1 MDQAQELTK
10 KAQITVYIAKW
21 HLKKKKKAA
30 IWQVRHLY
38 VHSASFAQTR
48 TFRQNKK
55 GKFNKFIK
63 KKKKERKSEDLIQ

>member
-10 KAQITVYIAKW
+10 KVQITVYIAKW
-21 HLKKKKKAA
+21 HLKKKAA
-30 IWQVRHLY
+30 IWQVLHLY
-38 VHSASFAQTR
+38 MHSASFVQTR
-48 TFRQNKK
+48 TFIQSKD